1 MSEDC
6 FKIID
11 GVTYTADMRILVE
24 CDQDREGEAVIPER
38 VLFIKVSDPT
48 LRAYLISS
56 LPDTKEN
63 NTSLQI

>member
-1 MSEDC
+1 MREDC
-6 FKIID
+6 LKIID
-11 GVTYTADMRILVE
+11 GITYTADMRILLQ
-24 CDQDREGEAVIPER
+24 CDQDREGEVAIPEG

>member
-1 MSEDC
+1 MGK
-6 FKIID
+6 FTIID

-24 CDQDREGEAVIPER
+24 CDQDREGEAVIPDG

-56 LPDTKEN
+56 LHDTKEN